1 MLSYDKGS
9 TLLTLEKVHNPSLG
23 EHLLLLKDL
32 RESFDKFI
40 NEGVYEALESINE
53 IMETEDSHYKKL
65 IFKPT
70 LVEGFGSDDPHIQ
83 IKCYPEGCSEAGAI
97 RVIDLP
103 YMDNLGKLHFNKNVK
118 SFVCKLASSDDVSYD
133 LAKQTLSLVLAS
145 RMIKITVSGK
155 SKKIEAHGLGRS
167 TISLAALAAFIAYED
182 GEQIDVWDI
191 IRNPLL
197 IPTLEAV
204 KRKPEEI
211 PVFYAQ
217 TRMVDYDT
225 SDKKSGTML
234 IHNLREEPA
243 YAVTR
248 IRHSINKA
256 VSLDRALGETL
267 SRPVLNYE
275 AGSYV
280 TPAVIQDLKRNK
292 VNCIYVQTVVPD
304 STSKIAGGMVNKQLT
319 YTVLGKGW
327 TVTKYLAD
335 RIPELDKYPTIPT
348 DTSVPHHLLNDFSFK
363 GKYASKEILDFLQ
376 GAGEPGV
383 YIGSDATPCYFET
396 EILSNHTLQY
406 GDVYSQAEC
415 QTMGVSPHEWFCYLN
430 DNTDSSYRK
439 DRLYADDLLALLST
453 IGYILL
459 RGKSV
464 FLDRDKDFL
473 KKVET
478 PEIALKR
485 ELIYTIRKHVNT
497 YRDSVRQ
504 YVKTGDPGKGVIF
517 DALTHSFIKRLN
529 EKKLL
534 DRCDVTNYAA
544 EISQALHVSVDMK
557 EPPEIVRRIST
568 PYYGRLCPF
577 ETPEGKR
584 LGLVNTKALGCE
596 IKDGNLLCT
605 VRKVF
610 HNGGT
615 LTISNQIETLS
626 VDQELQYRI
635 TDVLELTPGEK
646 EGEYLNT
653 RIKAKVPNPSITGD
667 RQIIAEI
674 MAEDLDYVYSHTES
688 LISPTVSLIPFATTD
703 DAIRV
708 SFGSKMIKQ
717 GIYLLNPDKPRVQT
731 SMYRDIFKCSDAYL
745 LVAEKTGTVTAIDIG
760 RITVMYDGDT
770 DETVYK
776 VNEFAANTER
786 VLCMRYRVRENER
799 VVRGQILADS
809 SASQDGVYC
818 PGKNLLVA
826 YMPTGYNYEDA
837 VHTSMEA
844 SVEMTSPSAKFVRR
858 KISGSYEVNRD
869 GMYKYYKAGEK
880 ITTVTK
886 KQGNFIDAHDVH
898 TNVSGIWYSIDD
910 TGMGGARELHFNL
923 LGYRKLTVGDKV
935 SGRHGNKG
943 VDAKVDSNSSMPMLP
958 NGTPVQILLNPHGL
972 PSRMNAG
979 QIMEAHL
986 GLVATVLGIYINSD
1000 SFNGASLQEVQMLMK
1015 MTHELA
1021 NCGNKELCWSIMSK
1035 YGMPRE
1041 LQETVYGNMDQVM
1054 DWAGTFDEVGDC
1066 RLYNPMT
1073 GKWFP
1078 HKITIGVSTILK
1090 MKQEGESKIHG
1101 RGGPLEEEYMMTSA
1115 QPTSGGARGGGQAM
1129 GGMESW
1135 AVQSYG
1141 ASNVAHDMVT
1151 VNSDDE
1157 VGRTNKLLDAFG
1169 SPVRIPERYAAPRA
1183 LTNFIYY
1190 LEALGL
1196 KLEDDEGLLPAVDKY
1211 TSQERYIYD
1220 VGKMINKG
1228 RLDAVNDYEVD
1239 ETEEALFRSL
1249 GYDG

>member
-9 TLLTLEKVHNPSLG
+9 NLLTLEKVHNPSLG

-155 SKKIEAHGLGRS
+155 SKEIEAHGLGRS

-1115 QPTSGGARGGGQAM
+1115 QPTSGGARGGGQAV

-1228 RLDAVNDYEVD
+1228 RLNAVNDYETD
-1239 ETEEALFRSL
+1239 ETVEALFRSL

>member
-9 TLLTLEKVHNPSLG
+9 NLLTLEKVHNPSLG

-155 SKKIEAHGLGRS
+155 SKKIEAHGFGRS

-248 IRHSINKA
+248 IRHSINRA

-304 STSKIAGGMVNKQLT
+304 STSKIAGGMVNKQLA

-348 DTSVPHHLLNDFSFK
+348 DTPVPHHLLNDFSFK

-406 GDVYSQAEC
+406 GDVYPQAEC

-485 ELIYTIRKHVNT
+485 ELIYAIRKHVNT

-504 YVKTGDPGKGVIF
+504 YMKTGDPGKGVIF

-958 NGTPVQILLNPHGL
+958 NGTPIQILLNPHGL

-1015 MTHELA
+1015 MTYELA

-1041 LQETVYGNMDQVM
+1041 LQETVYGNMDQVL

-1228 RLDAVNDYEVD
+1228 RLDAVNDYETD

>member
-9 TLLTLEKVHNPSLG
+9 NLLTLEKVHNPSLG

-267 SRPVLNYE
+267 SRPILNYE

-348 DTSVPHHLLNDFSFK
+348 DTLVPHHLLNDFSFK

-376 GAGEPGV
+376 GAGEPGI

-406 GDVYSQAEC
+406 SDVYSQAEC

>member
-9 TLLTLEKVHNPSLG
+9 NLLTLEKVHNPSLG

-133 LAKQTLSLVLAS
+133 LTKQTLSLVLAS

-182 GEQIDVWDI
+182 GEQIDIWDI

-225 SDKKSGTML
+225 SDKKSGTLL

-1000 SFNGASLQEVQMLMK
+1000 SFNGASLQEVQMLME

-1169 SPVRIPERYAAPRA
+1169 SPVRIPEKYAAPRA

>member
-9 TLLTLEKVHNPSLG
+9 NLLTLEKVHNPSLG

-65 IFKPT
+65 IFQPT

-182 GEQIDVWDI
+182 GERIDVWDI

-292 VNCIYVQTVVPD
+292 VNCIYIQTVVPD

-348 DTSVPHHLLNDFSFK
+348 DTPVPRHLLNDFSFK

-376 GAGEPGV
+376 GVGEPGV

-799 VVRGQILADS
+799 VVCGQILADS

-1035 YGMPRE
+1035 YRMPRE

-1169 SPVRIPERYAAPRA
+1169 SPVRIPEKYAAPRA

>member
-1 MLSYDKGS
+1 MLSYDRGS
-9 TLLTLEKVHNPSLG
+9 NLLTLEKVHNPSLG

-267 SRPVLNYE
+267 SRPVLNYG

>member
-9 TLLTLEKVHNPSLG
+9 NLLTLEKVHNPSLG

-348 DTSVPHHLLNDFSFK
+348 DTLVPHHLLNDFSFK
-363 GKYASKEILDFLQ
+363 GRYASKEILDFLQ

-674 MAEDLDYVYSHTES
+674 MAEDLDYVYYHTES

-958 NGTPVQILLNPHGL
+958 NGTPIQILLNPHGL

-1041 LQETVYGNMDQVM
+1041 LQETVYGNMDQVL

>member
-9 TLLTLEKVHNPSLG
+9 NLLTLEKVHNPSLG

-83 IKCYPEGCSEAGAI
+83 IKCYPEGCSEAGVI

-155 SKKIEAHGLGRS
+155 SKKIEAHGFGRS

-248 IRHSINKA
+248 IRHSINRA

-348 DTSVPHHLLNDFSFK
+348 DTLVPHHLLNDFSFK

-485 ELIYTIRKHVNT
+485 ELIYAIRKHVNT

-958 NGTPVQILLNPHGL
+958 NGTPIQILLNPHGL

-1015 MTHELA
+1015 MTYELA

-1041 LQETVYGNMDQVM
+1041 LQETVYGNMDQVL

-1228 RLDAVNDYEVD
+1228 RLDAVNDYETD

>member
-9 TLLTLEKVHNPSLG
+9 NLLTLEKVHNPSLG

-155 SKKIEAHGLGRS
+155 SKKIEAHGFGRS

-292 VNCIYVQTVVPD
+292 INCIYVQTVVPD

-348 DTSVPHHLLNDFSFK
+348 DTPVPHHLLNDFSFK

-485 ELIYTIRKHVNT
+485 ELIYAIRKHVNT

-958 NGTPVQILLNPHGL
+958 NGTPIQILLNPHGL

-1015 MTHELA
+1015 MTYELA

-1041 LQETVYGNMDQVM
+1041 LQETVYGNMDQVL

-1211 TSQERYIYD
+1211 TSQKRYIYD

-1228 RLDAVNDYEVD
+1228 RLDAVNDYETD

>member
-9 TLLTLEKVHNPSLG
+9 NLLTLEKVHNPSLG

-292 VNCIYVQTVVPD
+292 VNCVYVQTVVPD
-304 STSKIAGGMVNKQLT
+304 STSKITGGMVNKQLT

-348 DTSVPHHLLNDFSFK
+348 DTLVPHHLLNDFSFK

-504 YVKTGDPGKGVIF
+504 YAKTGDPGKGVIF

-1000 SFNGASLQEVQMLMK
+1000 SFNGASLREVQMLMK
-1015 MTHELA
+1015 MTHELT

-1249 GYDG
+1249 GYDR

>member
-9 TLLTLEKVHNPSLG
+9 NLLTLEKVHNPSLG

-267 SRPVLNYE
+267 SRSVLNYE

-1000 SFNGASLQEVQMLMK
+1000 SFNGASLQEVQMLMN

>member
-9 TLLTLEKVHNPSLG
+9 NLLTLEKVHNPSLG

-40 NEGVYEALESINE
+40 NEGVYEALESMNE

-292 VNCIYVQTVVPD
+292 VNCVYVQTVVPD
-304 STSKIAGGMVNKQLT
+304 STSKITGGMVNKQLT

-348 DTSVPHHLLNDFSFK
+348 DTLVPHHLLNDFSFK

-504 YVKTGDPGKGVIF
+504 YAKTGDPGKGVIF

-717 GIYLLNPDKPRVQT
+717 GIYLLNPDKPRGQT

-972 PSRMNAG
+972 PSRMNVG

-1000 SFNGASLQEVQMLMK
+1000 SFNGASLREVQMLMK
-1015 MTHELA
+1015 MTHELT

-1169 SPVRIPERYAAPRA
+1169 SPVRIPEKYAAPRA

>member
-9 TLLTLEKVHNPSLG
+9 NLLTLEKVHNPSLG

-40 NEGVYEALESINE
+40 NEGVYETLESINE
-53 IMETEDSHYKKL
+53 IMETEDSHYNKL

-133 LAKQTLSLVLAS
+133 LTKQTLSLVLAS

-267 SRPVLNYE
+267 SRPILNYE

-348 DTSVPHHLLNDFSFK
+348 DTLVPHHLLNDFSFK

-406 GDVYSQAEC
+406 SDVYSQAEC

-1000 SFNGASLQEVQMLMK
+1000 SFNGASLQEVQMLMN

-1228 RLDAVNDYEVD
+1228 RLDAVNDYEID

>member
-9 TLLTLEKVHNPSLG
+9 NLLTLEKVHNPSLG

-517 DALTHSFIKRLN
+517 DALTHSFIRRLN

>member
-9 TLLTLEKVHNPSLG
+9 NLLTLEKVHNPSLG

-103 YMDNLGKLHFNKNVK
+103 YMDNLSKLHFNKNVK

-799 VVRGQILADS
+799 VVCGQILADS

-1021 NCGNKELCWSIMSK
+1021 NCGNKELCWSIMSM

-1169 SPVRIPERYAAPRA
+1169 SPVRIPEKYAAPRA

>member
-9 TLLTLEKVHNPSLG
+9 NLLTLEKVHNPSLG

-348 DTSVPHHLLNDFSFK
+348 DTLVPHHLLNDFSFK

-869 GMYKYYKAGEK
+869 GMYKYYKAGEN

-1169 SPVRIPERYAAPRA
+1169 SPVRIPERYASPRA

-1249 GYDG
+1249 GYDR

>member
-9 TLLTLEKVHNPSLG
+9 NLLTLEKVHNPSLG

-267 SRPVLNYE
+267 SRPILNYE

-327 TVTKYLAD
+327 AVTKYLAD

>member
-9 TLLTLEKVHNPSLG
+9 NLLTLEKVHNPSLG

-40 NEGVYEALESINE
+40 NEGVYEALESMNE

-155 SKKIEAHGLGRS
+155 SKKIEAHGFGRS

-319 YTVLGKGW
+319 YTVLGEGW
-327 TVTKYLAD
+327 AVTKYLAD

-348 DTSVPHHLLNDFSFK
+348 DTPVPHHLLNDFSFK

-635 TDVLELTPGEK
+635 TDVLELIPGEK

-760 RITVMYDGDT
+760 RITVMYDGNT

-943 VDAKVDSNSSMPMLP
+943 VVAKVDSNSSMPMLP

-1169 SPVRIPERYAAPRA
+1169 SPVRIPEKYAAPRA

-1196 KLEDDEGLLPAVDKY
+1196 KLEDDECLLPAVDKY

>member
-9 TLLTLEKVHNPSLG
+9 NLLTLEKVHNPSLG

-319 YTVLGKGW
+319 YTVLGEGW
-327 TVTKYLAD
+327 AVTKYLAD

-348 DTSVPHHLLNDFSFK
+348 DTPVPHHLLNDFSFK

-610 HNGGT
+610 HSGGT

-943 VDAKVDSNSSMPMLP
+943 VDAKVDSNSSVPMLP

-1169 SPVRIPERYAAPRA
+1169 SPVRIPEKYAAPRA

>member
-9 TLLTLEKVHNPSLG
+9 NLLTLEKVHNPSLG

-319 YTVLGKGW
+319 YTVLGEGW
-327 TVTKYLAD
+327 AVTKYLAD

-348 DTSVPHHLLNDFSFK
+348 DTLVPHHLLNDFSFK

-958 NGTPVQILLNPHGL
+958 NGTPIQILLNPHGL

-1035 YGMPRE
+1035 YRMPRE

-1066 RLYNPMT
+1066 RLYNPVT

>member
-9 TLLTLEKVHNPSLG
+9 NLLTLEKVHNPSLG

-133 LAKQTLSLVLAS
+133 LTKQTLSLVLAS

>member
-9 TLLTLEKVHNPSLG
+9 NLLTLEKVHNPSLG

-40 NEGVYEALESINE
+40 NEGVYEALESMNE

-292 VNCIYVQTVVPD
+292 VNCVYVQTVVPD
-304 STSKIAGGMVNKQLT
+304 STSKITGGMVNKQLT

-348 DTSVPHHLLNDFSFK
+348 DTLVPHHLLNDFSFK

-504 YVKTGDPGKGVIF
+504 YAKTGDPGKGVIF

-1000 SFNGASLQEVQMLMK
+1000 SFNGASLREVQMLMK
-1015 MTHELA
+1015 MTHELT

-1035 YGMPRE
+1035 YEMPRE

-1169 SPVRIPERYAAPRA
+1169 SPVRIPEKYAAPRA

>member
-9 TLLTLEKVHNPSLG
+9 NLLTLEKVHNPSLG

-1073 GKWFP
+1073 GKWFH

-1228 RLDAVNDYEVD
+1228 RLDAINDYEVD

>member
-9 TLLTLEKVHNPSLG
+9 NLLTLEKVHNPSLG

-415 QTMGVSPHEWFCYLN
+415 QTMSVSPHEWFCYLN

-1169 SPVRIPERYAAPRA
+1169 SPVRIPEKYAAPRA

>member
-9 TLLTLEKVHNPSLG
+9 NLLTLEKVHNPSLG

-348 DTSVPHHLLNDFSFK
+348 DTPVPHHLLNDFSFK

-880 ITTVTK
+880 ITTVIK

-1041 LQETVYGNMDQVM
+1041 LQETVYRNMDQVM

>member
-9 TLLTLEKVHNPSLG
+9 NLLTLEKVHNPSLG

-292 VNCIYVQTVVPD
+292 VNCVYVQTVVPD
-304 STSKIAGGMVNKQLT
+304 STSKITGGMVNKQLT

-348 DTSVPHHLLNDFSFK
+348 DTLVPHHLLNDFSFK

-383 YIGSDATPCYFET
+383 CIGSDATPCYFET

-504 YVKTGDPGKGVIF
+504 YAKTGDPGKGVIF

-1000 SFNGASLQEVQMLMK
+1000 SFNGASLREVQMLMK
-1015 MTHELA
+1015 MTHELT

-1169 SPVRIPERYAAPRA
+1169 SPVRIPEKYAAPRA

>member
-9 TLLTLEKVHNPSLG
+9 NLLTLEKVHNPSLG

-1239 ETEEALFRSL
+1239 EIEEALFRSL
-1249 GYDG
+1249 GYDR

>member
-9 TLLTLEKVHNPSLG
+9 NLLTLEKVHNPSLG

-234 IHNLREEPA
+234 IHNLREESA

-248 IRHSINKA
+248 IRHSINRA

-348 DTSVPHHLLNDFSFK
+348 DTPVPHHLLNDFSFK

-485 ELIYTIRKHVNT
+485 ELIYAIRKHVNT

-635 TDVLELTPGEK
+635 TDVLELAPGEK

-958 NGTPVQILLNPHGL
+958 NGTPIQILLNPHGL

-1015 MTHELA
+1015 MTYELA

-1041 LQETVYGNMDQVM
+1041 LQETVYGNMDQVL

-1228 RLDAVNDYEVD
+1228 RLDAVNDYETD

>member
-1 MLSYDKGS
+1 MFSYDKGS
-9 TLLTLEKVHNPSLG
+9 NLLTLEKVHNPSLG

-348 DTSVPHHLLNDFSFK
+348 DTLVPHHLLNDFSFK

-1157 VGRTNKLLDAFG
+1157 VGRTNKLLEAFG

>member
-9 TLLTLEKVHNPSLG
+9 NLLTLEKVHNPSLG

-869 GMYKYYKAGEK
+869 GMYKYYKAGEI

-1021 NCGNKELCWSIMSK
+1021 NCGNTELCWSIMSK

>member
-1 MLSYDKGS
+1 MFSYDKGS
-9 TLLTLEKVHNPSLG
+9 NLLTLEKVHNPSLG

-70 LVEGFGSDDPHIQ
+70 LVEGFGSDDPNIQ

-605 VRKVF
+605 VRRVF

-1035 YGMPRE
+1035 YRMPRE

>member
-9 TLLTLEKVHNPSLG
+9 NLLTLEKVHNPSLG

-40 NEGVYEALESINE
+40 NEGVYEALVSINE

-292 VNCIYVQTVVPD
+292 VNCVYVQTVVPD
-304 STSKIAGGMVNKQLT
+304 STSKITGGMVNKQLT

-348 DTSVPHHLLNDFSFK
+348 DTLVPHHLLNDFSFK

-504 YVKTGDPGKGVIF
+504 YAKTGDPGKGVIF

-1000 SFNGASLQEVQMLMK
+1000 SFNGASLREVQMLMK
-1015 MTHELA
+1015 MTHELT

-1169 SPVRIPERYAAPRA
+1169 SPVRIPEKYAAPRA

>member
-9 TLLTLEKVHNPSLG
+9 NLLTLEKVHNPSLG

-53 IMETEDSHYKKL
+53 IMEAEDSHYKKL
-65 IFKPT
+65 IFQPT

-267 SRPVLNYE
+267 SRPILNYE

-348 DTSVPHHLLNDFSFK
+348 DTLVPHHLLNDFSFK

-415 QTMGVSPHEWFCYLN
+415 QTMGVSPYEWFCYLN

-958 NGTPVQILLNPHGL
+958 NGAPVQILLNPHGL

-1054 DWAGTFDEVGDC
+1054 DWSGTFDEVGDC

-1196 KLEDDEGLLPAVDKY
+1196 KLEDNEGLLPAVDKY

>member
-1 MLSYDKGS
+1 MFSYDKGS
-9 TLLTLEKVHNPSLG
+9 NLLTLEKVHNPSLG

-133 LAKQTLSLVLAS
+133 LAKQALSLVLAS

-348 DTSVPHHLLNDFSFK
+348 DTLVPHHLLNDFSFK

-605 VRKVF
+605 VRRVF

-958 NGTPVQILLNPHGL
+958 NGTPIQILLNPHGL

-1035 YGMPRE
+1035 YRMPRE

>member
-9 TLLTLEKVHNPSLG
+9 NLLTLEKVHNPSLG

-40 NEGVYEALESINE
+40 NEGVYEALESMNE

-267 SRPVLNYE
+267 SRPILNYE

-327 TVTKYLAD
+327 AVTKYLAD

-745 LVAEKTGTVTAIDIG
+745 LVAEKIGTVTAIDIG

-1021 NCGNKELCWSIMSK
+1021 NCGNKELCWSIMSM

-1169 SPVRIPERYAAPRA
+1169 SPVRIPEKYAAPRA

-1249 GYDG
+1249 GYDR

>member
-9 TLLTLEKVHNPSLG
+9 NLLTLEKVHNPSLG

-635 TDVLELTPGEK
+635 TDVLELTSGEK

>member
-9 TLLTLEKVHNPSLG
+9 NLLTLEKVHNPSLG

-40 NEGVYEALESINE
+40 NEGVYEALESMNE

-319 YTVLGKGW
+319 YTVLGEGW
-327 TVTKYLAD
+327 AVTKYLAD

-348 DTSVPHHLLNDFSFK
+348 DTPVPHHLLNDFSFK

-1041 LQETVYGNMDQVM
+1041 LQETVYGNMDQVI

-1169 SPVRIPERYAAPRA
+1169 SPVRIPEKYAAPRA

>member
-9 TLLTLEKVHNPSLG
+9 NLLTLEKVHNPSLG

-267 SRPVLNYE
+267 SRPILNYE

-327 TVTKYLAD
+327 AVTKYLAD

-348 DTSVPHHLLNDFSFK
+348 DTLVPHHLLNDFSFK

-406 GDVYSQAEC
+406 SDVYSQAEC

-958 NGTPVQILLNPHGL
+958 NGTPIQILLNPHGL

-1169 SPVRIPERYAAPRA
+1169 SPVRIPEKYAAPRA

>member
-9 TLLTLEKVHNPSLG
+9 NLLTLEKVHNPSLG

-40 NEGVYEALESINE
+40 NEGVYEALESMNE

-292 VNCIYVQTVVPD
+292 VNCVYVQTVVPD
-304 STSKIAGGMVNKQLT
+304 STSKITGGMVNKQLT

-327 TVTKYLAD
+327 AVTKYLAD

-348 DTSVPHHLLNDFSFK
+348 DTLVPHHLLNDFSFK

-504 YVKTGDPGKGVIF
+504 YAKTGDPGKGVIF

-568 PYYGRLCPF
+568 LYYGRLCPF

-1000 SFNGASLQEVQMLMK
+1000 SFNGASLREVQMLMK
-1015 MTHELA
+1015 MTHELT

-1169 SPVRIPERYAAPRA
+1169 SPVRIPEKYAAPRA

>member
-9 TLLTLEKVHNPSLG
+9 NLLTLEKVHNPSLG

-335 RIPELDKYPTIPT
+335 RIPELDKYPAIPT